1 MSVDAQ
7 GNIVPKTPQAALV
20 ATQTYLMATQ
30 PAANDPRAAI
40 HRSAL
45 VGLTMIGASLADKVS
60 PHDPKD
66 LYIVTIALDVE

>member
-1 MSVDAQ
+1 
-7 GNIVPKTPQAALV
+7 
-20 ATQTYLMATQ
+20 MATQ

-45 VGLTMIGASLADKVS
+45 VGLAMIGASLADKVS